1 MVIMHIIQMIFL
13 GSEPTGSVVMD
24 STSHYDCQSLDSL
37 LATFIRVK
45 SAIMKSLAAP
55 LLRKDL
61 EAVSGRC

>member
-24 STSHYDCQSLDSL
+24 STSHYDWQSLDSL

-45 SAIMKSLAAP
+45 SAIMKLLVAP
-55 LLRKDL
+55 LVWEDL
-61 EAVSGRC
+61 EAVRGRC